1 VSPSRAV
8 SHFGRTLRPIPG
20 CPKVAWAPRS
30 ERMNTRVQPRG
41 NPAKVAAVIA
51 LTVLLS
57 FVLVWAAAPAQA
69 DDETWFNEFHVE
81 AELGEDGRMAV
92 TIDAEY
98 DFQNI
103 ESRGIYLNFVTRQD
117 IEGDPDHQRVYDFS
131 EFTATSSTGAATD
144 INVER
149 ASNAVGVYIG
159 DPDKQNLTGV
169 HSYEISYTV
178 AGIPNAGAG
187 DNGEDEIYWN
197 IIGTGFAEPINDFR
211 MTLKTPGEPADTACW
226 YGERGS
232 RSGCE
237 HGAEGPSAEFAHTNI
252 EPGQGLTIAAEY
264 PAGSFDEEWTII
276 EPKSSPRA
284 SERGLDRKALALGAA
299 GGVAVLG
306 GGAPYSRASQK
317 AAVHV
322 GPPP

>member
-1 VSPSRAV
+1 
-8 SHFGRTLRPIPG
+8 
-20 CPKVAWAPRS
+20 
-30 ERMNTRVQPRG
+30 MNTRVQPRG

-92 TIDAEY
+92 TIDVEY

-131 EFTATSSTGAATD
+131 EFTATSYTGAATD

-149 ASNAVGVYIG
+149 TSNAVGVYIG

-237 HGAEGPSAEFAHTNI
+237 HGAEGASAEFAHTNI

-299 GGVAVLG
+299 GVVAVLG
-306 GGAPYSRASQK
+306 GGALYSR
-317 AAVHV
+317 
-322 GPPP
+322 